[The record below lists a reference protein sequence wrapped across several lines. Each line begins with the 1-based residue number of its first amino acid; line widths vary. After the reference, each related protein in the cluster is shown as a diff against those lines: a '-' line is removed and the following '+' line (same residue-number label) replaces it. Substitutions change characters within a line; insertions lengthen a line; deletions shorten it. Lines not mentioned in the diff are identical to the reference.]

1 MKTQAFKLGEE
12 NPHYFGNVPSKKRWH
27 YPTNFDNILFVV
39 TKKITSLN
47 CNVPWNIMISLTN
60 LSSKLKIIHAMLL
73 FPTNEIQI
81 KFKETIQEIKD

>member
-1 MKTQAFKLGEE
+1 
-12 NPHYFGNVPSKKRWH
+12 
-27 YPTNFDNILFVV
+27 
-39 TKKITSLN
+39 
-47 CNVPWNIMISLTN
+47 MISLTN